1 MIMIRDL
8 IKGDN
13 ENSDNKVYNKIFNI
27 IDDNNNN
34 GELSGNNLEES
45 SSSYSKSGNI

>member
-8 IKGDN
+8 IKGD
-13 ENSDNKVYNKIFNI
+13 ENSDNKMYNKVFNI

-34 GELSGNNLEES
+34 GEMSGNNLEES